1 MATTLIVLPADLL
14 ALIISYV
21 RAPPDLRNVSL
32 TCKALYAVAV
42 VPIYRT
48 MTLRLSWLE
57 ADNRQL
63 LQALVP
69 ENAALLCV
77 RHIVIDR
84 FSHCYEKNTEK
95 LLMTLQLLANL
106 LPRDILISLTLDS
119 LISYEA
125 RTLLISSVSSI
136 LEILYRRQ
144 RQLRT
149 MRVDS
154 YASAWQVRR
163 YANLAN
169 VTTLQFEISSTATA
183 ETCGSVLQHTPYL
196 RNLEIRGHLEKYDSG
211 SSKDQ
216 MSAHLVG
223 RVFGSLLKKD
233 RRIVLRALQVR
244 GLDLSLASAK
254 LASAIDLS
262 QIDSLGLHMCSN
274 MVDFLGQM
282 TPIGTLLRPSLRTL
296 VLIDRPD
303 SLGSGS
309 VGNDSSG
316 VAAVDNLLGSFIGL
330 ENLVVAAPD
339 QRALMPGFKA
349 LGNHVATLRLLYI
362 DCLPLPS
369 SANDANVVTASNL
382 HLLLRQCIQLEQ
394 IALEMPQL
402 LLTYH
407 EDEIERTLE
416 QFAVAL
422 AAAPRLRTFQPNNKL
437 KDRLD
442 IEDDLDANE
451 VTYAGIDSVLQHW
464 ATDLMS
470 LIPKL
475 TAVGLAFRSAE
486 LRGIW
491 VNPHYYVRGNLSDP
505 YGRKSTAAL
514 QVTLKQLRE
523 IEPVSEILDINP
535 YGPGLLRLGYQP

>member
-535 YGPGLLRLGYQP
+535 YGPGL